1 MVTVAFIENTEAT
14 VKVMRDDNEWFFLKD
29 TGGFI
34 VLKDEGKKIIC
45 SRWDDCHR
53 QVEIT
58 NAQMMWAKKWV
69 RRLRG

>member
-14 VKVMRDDNEWFFLKD
+14 VKVVRDGNDWFFLKD
-29 TGGFI
+29 DGGFI
-34 VLKDEGKKIIC
+34 LLKDQGTKIVC
-45 SRWDDCHR
+45 SRWDDCQR

-69 RRLRG
+69 RKLGA